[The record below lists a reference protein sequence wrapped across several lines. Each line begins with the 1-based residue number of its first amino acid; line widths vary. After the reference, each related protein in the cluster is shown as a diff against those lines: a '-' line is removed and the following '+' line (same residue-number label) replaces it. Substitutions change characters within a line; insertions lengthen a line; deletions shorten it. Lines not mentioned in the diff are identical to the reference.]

1 MLLKG
6 VSMHGYDLAAW
17 VAFFTALTGAA
28 AVLTG
33 LLFVAVSINLSNILK
48 GATMLPARAAETLAM
63 LLFVVIS
70 SGLALVP
77 YDTGLLGA
85 EILVIAV
92 PLTVITVRNQLKFWR
107 QSPDAPLL
115 WSVSRMTASGVAL
128 VPGTVAGVSLAAHWG
143 GGLYWLAPAALLGIA
158 GAVYSAWVLLVEIV
172 R

>member
-6 VSMHGYDLAAW
+6 VSMHGYDFAAW

-77 YDTGLLGA
+77 QDTDCS
-85 EILVIAV
+85 V
-92 PLTVITVRNQLKFWR
+92 PRSWS
-107 QSPDAPLL
+107 SPCP
-115 WSVSRMTASGVAL
+115 
-128 VPGTVAGVSLAAHWG
+128 
-143 GGLYWLAPAALLGIA
+143 
-158 GAVYSAWVLLVEIV
+158 
-172 R
+172 